1 MLLPGL
7 APSAQLKLLQ
17 AARQIQSLSAGCGIK
32 DLSCGNL
39 TPIRV
44 GKGVSASKFKN
55 GKLRF
60 LNFEALTPFHSLTV
74 TVEGPTQ
81 HGGAFHH
88 RVVFGKYE
96 EARPEMSTLTIEE
109 LRTVSPALD
118 RYKQDRLLGDLWKR
132 PDRSPR
138 DRGMVTV
145 AVLIARSQPVEMPYY
160 FDRALENGVKH
171 AGYRAKYTWYAA
183 SYVGPML
190 RP

>member
-7 APSAQLKLLQ
+7 ASSAQLKLLQ

-44 GKGVSASKFKN
+44 GKAVSASKFKN

-60 LNFEALTPFHSLTV
+60 LNFEALPPFHSLTV
-74 TVEGPTQ
+74 TVG
-81 HGGAFHH
+81 
-88 RVVFGKYE
+88 FGKYE

-138 DRGMVTV
+138 DRGIVTV
-145 AVLIARSQPVEMPYY
+145 AVLIARNQPVEMPYY
-160 FDRALENGVKH
+160 FDRALDNGVKH